1 MADTIFR
8 AQSFVEANINGQRAE
23 LAFANETGERA
34 VVSLPLIIAV
44 AMGPVLSKLETD
56 TQTPPDMR
64 HAEHLGNW
72 AFGRSVDLNC
82 VILLLNDRIP
92 LAVHLE
98 HVPEFVG
105 GIQSEAEAL
114 QNAPPSVRQ

>member
-1 MADTIFR
+1 MMDTIFS
-8 AQSFVEANINGQRAE
+8 AQSFVEANIKGQRVE

-44 AMGPVLSKLETD
+44 AMGPVLTKLETD
-56 TQTPPDMR
+56 SQVPPDMR
-64 HAEHLGNW
+64 HAEHLSNW
-72 AFGRSVDLNC
+72 ALGRSVDLNS

-98 HVPEFVG
+98 QVPELVA
-105 GIQSEAEAL
+105 GIRVEAEAL
-114 QNAPPSVRQ
+114 QNAAPSVRQ